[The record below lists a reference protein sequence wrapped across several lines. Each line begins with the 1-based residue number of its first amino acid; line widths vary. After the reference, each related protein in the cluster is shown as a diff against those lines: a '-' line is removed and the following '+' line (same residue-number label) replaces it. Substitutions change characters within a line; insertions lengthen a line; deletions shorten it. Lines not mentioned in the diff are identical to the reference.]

1 MKSSLAG
8 VSTTNT
14 IVNDIVS
21 TNNGISDNDRVLP
34 PPPPLT
40 ARLLCEMMGTCLF
53 VLFGAGCA
61 AKTGDLLTVSAAH
74 GIVTVWLVYVFGS
87 VSGGHFNAGATL
99 AFALDGK
106 MKALEVVG
114 YLVSQA
120 LGSLLA
126 GVLLLWLYGIDSSL
140 GTPGLHPGVTIMNGF
155 AIEFLCT
162 LVLSFVIFFTT
173 TYNTHKEAALPIGL
187 VVFSSFLL
195 GADRDGA
202 ALNPWRWF
210 GPAVASRTFQP
221 FSWIYTVGPITGFLL
236 GYLGFRSY
244 KLIWSGRQNQVNNT
258 SFH

>member
-1 MKSSLAG
+1 MNSGSVKANAG
-8 VSTTNT
+8 RN
-14 IVNDIVS
+14 IVNEVDLRNDVVR
-21 TNNGISDNDRVLP
+21 NNDGFVQ
-34 PPPPLT
+34 PPPLSV
-40 ARLLCEMMGTCLF
+40 RLVCELMGTCLF

-74 GIVTVWLVYVFGS
+74 GIVTVWLVYVFGA

-106 MKALEVVG
+106 MKAVEVVG
-114 YLVSQA
+114 YLVFQA

-126 GVLLLWLYGIDSSL
+126 GLLLLWLYGTSSSL
-140 GTPGLHPGVTIMNGF
+140 GTPGLQPGVTVMNGF
-155 AIEFLCT
+155 AIEFICT
-162 LVLSFVIFFTT
+162 VVLSFVIFFTI

-210 GPAVASRTFQP
+210 GPAVASRTFQS
-221 FSWIYTVGPITGFLL
+221 FSWIYTIGPIAGFLL
-236 GYLGFRSY
+236 GYAGFRVY
-244 KLIWSGRQNQVNNT
+244 KLILNGHQNQVNNA
-258 SFH
+258 